1 MGTCSAMARI
11 GSLITPFVSQV
22 QKKLST
28 LTSVVW
34 CTNLAFLIFSHP
46 VLVLGDA
53 QGVGVFD
60 SIDILLLL
68 SAGRDHLSNASHW
81 NDGQASA
88 GVQHWSGWNWGVE
101 QHSRPP
107 QWIVC
112 LLGTRAGSNCRNY
125 ISESVRLRGEGQ
137 VLDCGKHGDWRTT
150 KDNLITRIGL

>member
-34 CTNLAFLIFSHP
+34 CTNLAFLIFSHR

-68 SAGRDHLSNASHW
+68 SAGRDHLSNASH
-81 NDGQASA
+81 
-88 GVQHWSGWNWGVE
+88 
-101 QHSRPP
+101 
-107 QWIVC
+107 
-112 LLGTRAGSNCRNY
+112 
-125 ISESVRLRGEGQ
+125 
-137 VLDCGKHGDWRTT
+137 
-150 KDNLITRIGL
+150 